1 MNRKTL
7 VALATLLSVFLGSTV
22 ALAHG
27 GGNNDGIEPTHSQL
41 RELRR
46 VKWAT
51 DRFHRVEKAER
62 AGYEEF
68 LECFDSDEGGMG
80 QHYVDVVAL
89 DGTVEARHPEAMV
102 YEVKRNGRLRLVAV
116 EYIVPSPFVDPADP
130 PSLFGQDF
138 HLNAALDVWV
148 LHAWIW
154 KKNPAGMFADWNP
167 RVGDCP
173 ST

>member
-1 MNRKTL
+1 MSRKTL
-7 VALATLLSVFLGSTV
+7 LALATLLAVLVGSNA

-27 GGNNDGIEPTHSQL
+27 GGHETTEPTRAQL
-41 RELRR
+41 RELRQ
-46 VKWAT
+46 VKKAT
-51 DRFHRVEKAER
+51 YRFHNVRKAER
-62 AGYEEF
+62 ARYEQF

-80 QHYVDVVAL
+80 QHYVDLASL
-89 DGTVEARHPEAMV
+89 DGVVEARHPEAMV
-102 YEVKRNGRLRLVAV
+102 YEVGRKGRLRLVAV

-167 RVGDCP
+167 RVRDCP
-173 ST
+173 PA